1 MRQLTLNSPWYEL
14 VRDGKKR
21 YEGRRALPSILSL
34 AIGERLRISHHT
46 DAALPSYEV
55 SVTSLARYKT
65 FEEALTDVPLD
76 AVLPVPGMT
85 LAEAVAVYQT
95 YVSLAT
101 QARDGV
107 VLIGLDVVGGAP

>member
-34 AIGERLRISHHT
+34 TVGERICVKHHT
-46 DAALPSYEV
+46 DAALPAYV
-55 SVTSLARYKT
+55 VTVTSIARYKT
-65 FEEALTDVPLD
+65 FEDALESVPVD
-76 AVLPVPGMT
+76 AVLPGMT
-85 LAEAVAVYQT
+85 VAEGVRVYQR

-101 QARDGV
+101 QVRDGV
-107 VLIGLDVVGGAP
+107 VLIGVEPA